1 MTVEVHTANKSDK
14 TIYNQPIGITKRFFE
29 IKNSIVEI
37 SKFYWLMFIELN
49 GIQKCSS
56 LKT

>member
-14 TIYNQPIGITKRFFE
+14 IIYNQPIGITKRFFE

-37 SKFYWLMFIELN
+37 SKFI
-49 GIQKCSS
+49 G
-56 LKT
+56 